1 MMPRYCI
8 LNACTQPIM
17 FKKCLECANYAQI
30 YWNTLN
36 QYPHKYEWI
45 EYSELAN
52 AKECQNNTKF
62 NVHMQLML
70 TKYKSTL
77 WNVRI
82 MPSELYSSKST
93 NKKMNQMIR
102 TFMMLKYTE
111 LNVRTIWCPE
121 KYESNVRL
129 MSKYTELKM
138 CSNNNTDKMI
148 NRMLRTWC
156 SNILNQMLE
165 HMMPTKR
172 LIECSERAYASI
184 HWIQMLV
191 GIQNHKLS
199 RMLKNAVWVGCSTFF
214 ETCWH

>member
-52 AKECQNNTKF
+52 AKKCQNNTKF

-82 MPSELYSSKST
+82 MPIMNCIQARVPTKRWIKWSEHL
-93 NKKMNQMIR
+93 
-102 TFMMLKYTE
+102 
-111 LNVRTIWCPE
+111 
-121 KYESNVRL
+121 
-129 MSKYTELKM
+129 
-138 CSNNNTDKMI
+138 
-148 NRMLRTWC
+148 WC
-156 SNILNQMLE
+156 SNIVNQLFEQYDANKNNKSNVRKSERANSGQTYRIRNTDKNMNQKLRSWKGWPNITLLNQMFE
-165 HMMPTKR
+165 QYDAQKNM
-172 LIECSERAYASI
+172 
-184 HWIQMLV
+184 
-191 GIQNHKLS
+191 N
-199 RMLKNAVWVGCSTFF
+199 RMCA
-214 ETCWH
+214 